1 MRNGDFYTHFK
12 KGTEYFFD
20 CIALPVGDVINQR
33 NLTKNGVALD
43 AHTPDDVPEPQ
54 ELQLFTS
61 LEGVTFISA
70 PDPHVI
76 YQSEE
81 DYNTD
86 KVWARRVDDFFG
98 YKVTT
103 EPVTHTQ
110 HFQKRFTLKERTR

>member
-1 MRNGDFYTHFK
+1 MRNGDFYQHYK
-12 KGTEYFFD
+12 NKEYYFD
-20 CIALPVGDVINQR
+20 CIALPVDSVTSRRMLI
-33 NLTKNGVALD
+33 KDGVALD

-54 ELQLFTS
+54 ELQLFRTS
-61 LEGVTFISA
+61 DGIVFIAA

-98 YKVTT
+98 NV
-103 EPVTHTQ
+103 EHLENV
-110 HFQKRFTLKERTR
+110 KRFELKERRR

>member
-1 MRNGDFYTHFK
+1 MRNGDFYSHFK
-12 KGTEYFFD
+12 KGTEYYFD
-20 CIALPVGDVINQR
+20 CIALPVDDVLTQR

-43 AHTPDDVPEPQ
+43 AHTPDNVEVQ

-61 LEGVTFISA
+61 PEGVTFISA

-86 KVWARRVDDFFG
+86 KVWARRVDDFFAMANE
-98 YKVTT
+98 T
-103 EPVTHTQ
+103 
-110 HFQKRFTLKERTR
+110 QKRFTLKERRR